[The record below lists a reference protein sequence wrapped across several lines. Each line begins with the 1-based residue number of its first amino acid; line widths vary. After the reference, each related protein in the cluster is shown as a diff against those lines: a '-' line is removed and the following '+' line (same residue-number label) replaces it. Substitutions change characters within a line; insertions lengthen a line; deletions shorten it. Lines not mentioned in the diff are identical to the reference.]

1 MIHSKD
7 SNASLARNILEPLSS
22 RIESMQLDLGIYV
35 REKAVYYIIP
45 TMDEYKSL
53 SRGKEKIV
61 EFSDAFYSNDIGI
74 IFIRSPEQ
82 VNDNYL
88 KILMHEYV
96 HWFLDQT
103 LWDAPLW
110 FHEGMATYYSRQLG
124 YEKYWQ
130 FVSAR
135 FWGKSMELGNR
146 DYPQDKNDWA
156 FFYLNS
162 TFALQYMKDEYPEAW
177 KDFWDYIAA
186 FNREKRKISF
196 YKAFD
201 QTYNNSGSGFFQ
213 GYQNYTKRLAFWY
226 LVLGV
231 NSLIFS
237 ILPFVLIIGAI
248 RKRRRMNSLP
258 DLPEE
263 TDTEYNE
270 PLDTEEGKGQF

>member
-1 MIHSKD
+1 
-7 SNASLARNILEPLSS
+7 
-22 RIESMQLDLGIYV
+22 
-35 REKAVYYIIP
+35 
-45 TMDEYKSL
+45 
-53 SRGKEKIV
+53 
-61 EFSDAFYSNDIGI
+61 
-74 IFIRSPEQ
+74 
-82 VNDNYL
+82 
-88 KILMHEYV
+88 MHEYV

-186 FNREKRKISF
+186 FNRENEKSPFIRLL
-196 YKAFD
+196 
-201 QTYNNSGSGFFQ
+201 
-213 GYQNYTKRLAFWY
+213 TKRIITQAADFSKDIRIIPKGWLSGIWFW
-226 LVLGV
+226 
-231 NSLIFS
+231 
-237 ILPFVLIIGAI
+237 
-248 RKRRRMNSLP
+248 
-258 DLPEE
+258 E
-263 TDTEYNE
+263 
-270 PLDTEEGKGQF
+270 